1 MPNFVPTSR
10 MKWIDS
16 KEYDLNKYTRNSL
29 RECIVEVDL
38 EYLKELQE
46 LHYDYLLVSVKIK

>member
-1 MPNFVPTSR
+1 MPNFVPISG

-29 RECIVEVDL
+29 KECILEFDL

-46 LHYDYLLVSVKIK
+46 LHYDYPLVSVKIK

>member
-1 MPNFVPTSR
+1 MPNFVPTSG

-29 RECIVEVDL
+29 KECILEVDL

-46 LHYDYLLVSVKIK
+46 LHYDYPLVSVKIK

>member
-1 MPNFVPTSR
+1 MPNFVPTSG

-29 RECIVEVDL
+29 KECILEVDL